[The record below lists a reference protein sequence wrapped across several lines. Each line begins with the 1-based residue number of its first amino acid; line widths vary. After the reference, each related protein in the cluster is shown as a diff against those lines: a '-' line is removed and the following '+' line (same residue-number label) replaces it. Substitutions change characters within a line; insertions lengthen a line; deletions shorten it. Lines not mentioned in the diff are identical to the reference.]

1 MDGNGQ
7 DSELIVERAAVPT
20 PLEVQL
26 DSQKAIARI
35 GAIAQV
41 IDGCAK
47 ASIQRTNAADWVKM
61 GKGYYLQAS
70 GAQKIRPIWGIYF
83 RDRRVIKEM
92 NPDGTYSYLATCVVG
107 SKVLDQLY
115 GEVTIEIDG
124 GRSSNDPFFVKGNR
138 EPDPLDVRKA
148 ALANLESRA
157 VTALLGLK
165 NLNAEDLARNGVKV
179 EAIIGVDY
187 AKGAEGGGNT
197 AVISEAQ
204 AKRLYAIASGARVAN
219 ETVKDLL
226 SRYGWTS
233 SSQITREKY
242 EEVVLVVQGG
252 PAAVARQIVKLAGL
266 KAEATREPGEDG

>member
-7 DSELIVERAAVPT
+7 DQELIVERVAGPT

-83 RDRRVIKEM
+83 RDRRVVKEV
-92 NPDGTYSYLATCVVG
+92 NADGTYSYLATCVVG

-124 GRSSNDPFFVKGNR
+124 GRSSNDPFFVKGQR

-179 EAIIGVDY
+179 ESIVGVDY

-197 AVISEAQ
+197 SVISEAQ
-204 AKRLYAIASGARVAN
+204 GKRLYAIASGSRVAN
-219 ETVKDLL
+219 ETVKELL
-226 SRYGWTS
+226 ARYGWTS
-233 SSQITREKY
+233 STQILRSRYDEICTT
-242 EEVVLVVQGG
+242 VQGG
-252 PAAVARQIVKLAGL
+252 PASVAKKILELAGMTT
-266 KAEATREPGEDG
+266 ERHPGEDE